1 MMRKRLL
8 FYSGLVLLT
17 ILVSV
22 IVWQGSFTFGPL
34 APSTIEQTYIFWAVS
49 TVIFILTVM
58 LGFLLFRTFVKIY
71 LDRQSQ
77 KAGSH
82 IRSKLVA
89 GALALTF
96 LPIFFLVLFSVYVL
110 NYNLNKWFSKPA
122 DVIHSDMVEV
132 GNALGREVNDRLT
145 AQAHWLAAVLAS
157 GDTLTAAQFCD
168 DQDAG
173 YAAVQQQDGNVQIVC
188 GKDAKS
194 PAWVYVRIP
203 VPEGTLV
210 LAGGLPVD
218 LAATKLSID
227 SAVKDS
233 NKLAADRNNFRK
245 LYLELLLLITLFIL
259 FFATWLARYLAG
271 QISVPITALL
281 TAAKEIRRGNL
292 GYRVH
297 VAAIDEMKTLVTGF
311 NDMADALEANDKEL
325 NRRRRFT
332 EAILESIPTGVISLA
347 ADGRI
352 LLVNRALKGIFP
364 AEQVT
369 RATRLDELFSRD
381 DLTEIRYLMNRAR
394 RTGVAGTQME
404 LKLERRVLHL
414 ALTVAALDE
423 KRTSGFVLVVEDTS
437 ELLRAQKST
446 AWNEVARRI
455 AHEIK
460 NPLTPIALSADRI
473 VRQLDRK
480 GPTADVERILRECS
494 VTIAREV
501 ESVKRLVDEFSQ
513 FSRFPA
519 AQPVPSDLNEIVES
533 AVKVFQGRLDGI
545 DLQTKLAPDL
555 PFVNVDPEHFRAVVV
570 NLVDNAAE
578 AMQDSNR
585 KQIHIATSSP
595 DADSVELIVAD
606 TGCGISREDKEKLF
620 LPYFSTKGR
629 GTGLGLAIVNR
640 ILSDHDAVIRVED
653 NTPTGARFIVDIP
666 VNRLP
671 LPVVDAAAEP
681 LEDAAR
687 SRA

>member
-1 MMRKRLL
+1 MRKRLF
-8 FYSGLVLLT
+8 FYSGLAVLT

-34 APSTIEQTYIFWAVS
+34 APSTTEQTYIFWAVS

-58 LGFLLFRTFVKIY
+58 LGFLLFRTFVKLYI
-71 LDRQSQ
+71 DRQSH

-82 IRSKLVA
+82 IRSKLIA

-96 LPIFFLVLFSVYVL
+96 LPVFFLLLFSVYVL

-122 DVIHSDMVEV
+122 DIVQSNLVEV
-132 GNALGREVNDRLT
+132 GNALGREATDRLT

-157 GDTLTAAQFCD
+157 GDTLTASQFCD
-168 DQDAG
+168 DNHAS
-173 YAAVQQQDGNVQIVC
+173 YAAVHQQDGNLRVIC
-188 GKDAKS
+188 GKDAAS
-194 PAWVYVRIP
+194 PGLLSVHITI
-203 VPEGTLV
+203 PEGTLV
-210 LAGGLPVD
+210 LEGGLPVD
-218 LAATKLSID
+218 LAAKKRSID
-227 SAVKDS
+227 AAVGDS

-245 LYLELLLLITLFIL
+245 LYLELLFLITLFIL

-281 TAAKEIRRGNL
+281 TAAKEIRKGNL

-352 LLVNRALKGIFP
+352 LSVNRALKGIFP
-364 AEQVT
+364 EEQVR
-369 RATRLDELFSRD
+369 RATRLDELFSKD
-381 DLTEIRYLMNRAR
+381 EVAEIRYLMNRAR
-394 RTGVAGTQME
+394 RTSVAATQIE
-404 LKLERRVLHL
+404 YKLERRVLHL
-414 ALTVAALDE
+414 ALTVAALEE

-437 ELLRAQKST
+437 ELLRAQKAV
-446 AWNEVARRI
+446 AWHEVARRV

-460 NPLTPIALSADRI
+460 NPLTPISLCADRI
-473 VRQLDRK
+473 VRQLDRNA
-480 GPTADVERILRECS
+480 PPADTDRILRECS
-494 VTIAREV
+494 ITIAREV
-501 ESVKRLVDEFSQ
+501 ESVKTLVNEFSQ

-533 AVKVFQGRLDGI
+533 AMKVFDDRLDGI
-545 DLQTKLAPDL
+545 EVIKELAPTL
-555 PFVNVDPEHFRAVVV
+555 PAVNVDREHFRRVVV

-578 AMQDSNR
+578 AMQDSSEKR
-585 KQIHIATSSP
+585 LYITTRSTE
-595 DADSVELIVAD
+595 ADSIEFTVAD
-606 TGCGISREDKEKLF
+606 TGCGISRDDKEKLF

-640 ILSDHDAVIRVED
+640 ILSDHDAAIRVED
-653 NTPTGARFIVDIP
+653 NNPSGARFIIDIP
-666 VNRLP
+666 VMAPGLP
-671 LPVVDAAAEP
+671 ALADMEMEPAA
-681 LEDAAR
+681 DAAR
-687 SRA
+687 GLA